1 VSNMNGPTRKKLYA
15 YVSKR
20 DGGYCKGCGA
30 LSSERSLVLDH
41 IDNNNANNHPSNHQL
56 LCRRCNYLKNPRRP
70 FDNVNEC
77 VTDGDAREIEISKI
91 KEPSFRKFVYHEL
104 NESNEVPESD
114 LVNSAAEDIGISPV
128 TAKRYLNKMC
138 SSRGICERSCRVNAV
153 VIRYKS
159 GVNEL

>member
-1 VSNMNGPTRKKLYA
+1 MNARTRKKVYDFL
-15 YVSKR
+15 VKI
-20 DGGYCKGCGA
+20 DGEYCRCCGK
-30 LSSERSLVLDH
+30 LRHEGQLIIDH
-41 IDNNNANNHPSNHQL
+41 KNNNNNDNRPENWQF
-56 LCRRCNYLKNPRRP
+56 LCRGCNYLKNPRRP
-70 FDNVNEC
+70 LDRCVSER
-77 VTDGDAREIEISKI
+77 VTDCDAREIEVSKI